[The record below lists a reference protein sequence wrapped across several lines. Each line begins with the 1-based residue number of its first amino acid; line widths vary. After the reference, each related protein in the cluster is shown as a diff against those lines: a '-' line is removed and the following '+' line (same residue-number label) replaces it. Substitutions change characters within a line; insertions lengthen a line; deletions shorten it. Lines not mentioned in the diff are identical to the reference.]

1 MYSTNSVFVGGIHL
15 SITKEYLFENYI
27 KLDKS
32 QRQIAQELGTTEST
46 IDYWTRKYK
55 LTYKKSNRDKVFNLS
70 HIDKTDC
77 IFCYF
82 AGLMATDGYFDYK
95 NNRVSLRVNNLGS
108 YDVLNNIRNYF
119 GYIRPIRVYNGKD
132 NDLTIPNECIFEE
145 LKSMGIFGK
154 KVNRSFSLDWFNSAD
169 YDCKRM
175 FIRGVADGDGH
186 FNPHGCEF
194 VIAMKS
200 RDFIDNLLSV
210 FNNVCKDVYTVKYYK
225 YSRGNKYPSIHLHKK
240 DTHDLFTK
248 IYSGYEKYRFLDK
261 YERAVS
267 S

>member
-15 SITKEYLFENYI
+15 SITKEYLLENYI

-55 LTYKKSNRDKVFNLS
+55 LTYKKSNRDKVFSLS

-108 YDVLNNIRNYF
+108 YDVLNNVRNYF

-145 LKSMGIFGK
+145 LKSMGISGK
-154 KVNRSFSLDWFNSAD
+154 K
-169 YDCKRM
+169 KPE
-175 FIRGVADGDGH
+175 H
-186 FNPHGCEF
+186 F
-194 VIAMKS
+194 
-200 RDFIDNLLSV
+200 R
-210 FNNVCKDVYTVKYYK
+210 
-225 YSRGNKYPSIHLHKK
+225 
-240 DTHDLFTK
+240 
-248 IYSGYEKYRFLDK
+248 
-261 YERAVS
+261 
-267 S
+267 